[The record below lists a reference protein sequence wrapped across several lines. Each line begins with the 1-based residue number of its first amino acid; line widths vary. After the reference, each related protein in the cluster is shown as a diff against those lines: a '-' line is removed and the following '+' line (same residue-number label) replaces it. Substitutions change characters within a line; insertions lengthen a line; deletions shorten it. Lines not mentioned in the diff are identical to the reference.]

1 MISSIERTL
10 WSSLKAQRSEG
21 VRTNL
26 DVIFKY
32 VVTGALQ
39 RMLVRCNCLLIL
51 KKQQTVTVD
60 HCSRGGSKILLRR
73 GSTSKELPFQRPFL
87 RCLTEILQPHLIF
100 YLNTNKPQSCIRK
113 LRVISGGLRTP
124 CTLPLDSPLCRKAM
138 VLVPVCWF
146 FARKLYIVVG
156 QVKKSSLWGWVCFTW
171 A

>member
-39 RMLVRCNCLLIL
+39 RMLVRCNSLLIL

-73 GSTSKELPFQRPFL
+73 GCTSKELPF
-87 RCLTEILQPHLIF
+87 
-100 YLNTNKPQSCIRK
+100 
-113 LRVISGGLRTP
+113 
-124 CTLPLDSPLCRKAM
+124 
-138 VLVPVCWF
+138 
-146 FARKLYIVVG
+146 
-156 QVKKSSLWGWVCFTW
+156 
-171 A
+171 